1 MPSMGEMSFVWV
13 LAVLRGRKC
22 TIRSRTMS
30 VSHTASNQTRDSCA
44 RWQDARSGEW
54 GGAGVGAKARRLHKQ
69 QTASLQTMID
79 GLLYVRMSFTIPPSL
94 TCCFPSAL
102 NPSDCAL
109 GDVGEG

>member
-1 MPSMGEMSFVWV
+1 MGEMSFVWV

-22 TIRSRTMS
+22 TSRSRTMS

-44 RWQDARSGEW
+44 RWQDAHSGEW

-79 GLLYVRMSFTIPPSL
+79 GLLYVRMSFTIPSKPHRLLPVCVESI
-94 TCCFPSAL
+94 
-102 NPSDCAL
+102 
-109 GDVGEG
+109 